1 MHLILSL
8 VGLKMRILQHGSEIV
23 EFNRVTL
30 SFSVSDSRSSVI
42 SKRRSFLEP

>member
-23 EFNRVTL
+23 KFNRVML
-30 SFSVSDSRSSVI
+30 PFSVKDS
-42 SKRRSFLEP
+42 